1 MQNLELEYGI
11 YIIGGSIGAV
21 LLFVLLFIQLINYI
35 RKLNQEIK
43 ENKNKNKNRL
53 ILGVIF
59 LIFTIAIVGS
69 SYLVYSLLINNE
81 QRPNINLYLR

>member
-1 MQNLELEYGI
+1 MQNLELDYGI
-11 YIIGGSIGAV
+11 YFLGGSIGAV
-21 LLFVLLFIQLINYI
+21 ILFVLLFIQLINYI

-43 ENKNKNKNRL
+43 ENKNKNRNRL

-59 LIFTIAIVGS
+59 LLIISVVLGS

-81 QRPNINLYLR
+81 QRPNTNLYLR